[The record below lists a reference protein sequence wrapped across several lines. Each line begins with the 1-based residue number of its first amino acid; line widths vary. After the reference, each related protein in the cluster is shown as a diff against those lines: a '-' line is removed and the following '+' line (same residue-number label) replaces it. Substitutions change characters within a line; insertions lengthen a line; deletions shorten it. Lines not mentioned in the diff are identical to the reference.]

1 MMKNGHLGPLKLMVI
16 SILLQ
21 NCSSETSQQ
30 FSSIGLKRLGIML
43 VFNES

>member
-1 MMKNGHLGPLKLMVI
+1 MMKLAFRPIEINGDLYFT
-16 SILLQ
+16 Q